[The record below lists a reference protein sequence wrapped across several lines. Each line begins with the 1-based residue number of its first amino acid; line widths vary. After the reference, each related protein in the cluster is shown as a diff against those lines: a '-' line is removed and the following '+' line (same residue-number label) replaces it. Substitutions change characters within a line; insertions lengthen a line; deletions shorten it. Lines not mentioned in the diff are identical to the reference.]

1 MSAPVSTPLISARGP
16 DLPGTADATD
26 MGESVMSS
34 HDQSD
39 NDTGLGSELNH
50 FRSEDPNIGT
60 SVNNGVEVEE
70 ITVLHPD
77 HPLMQRFQNK
87 LKEQLTRHHH
97 RNGIKTRGL
106 SLIHI

>member
-1 MSAPVSTPLISARGP
+1 MSAPVSTPLLSARGP
-16 DLPGTADATD
+16 ELPGTADATD
-26 MGESVMSS
+26 MGGSVMSS
-34 HDQSD
+34 HDQSASID
-39 NDTGLGSELNH
+39 DGLGSASLGQSGSNQ

-60 SVNNGVEVEE
+60 SVNMEQEAEE

-97 RNGIKTRGL
+97 RNGI
-106 SLIHI
+106 

>member
-1 MSAPVSTPLISARGP
+1 MSAPVSTPLLSARGP
-16 DLPGTADATD
+16 DQLPGTADATD
-26 MGESVMSS
+26 MGGSVLSS
-34 HDQSD
+34 HDQSASID
-39 NDTGLGSELNH
+39 DGLGSTSIGRSGE

-60 SVNNGVEVEE
+60 SVNMEQEAEE

-97 RNGIKTRGL
+97 RNRIY
-106 SLIHI
+106 